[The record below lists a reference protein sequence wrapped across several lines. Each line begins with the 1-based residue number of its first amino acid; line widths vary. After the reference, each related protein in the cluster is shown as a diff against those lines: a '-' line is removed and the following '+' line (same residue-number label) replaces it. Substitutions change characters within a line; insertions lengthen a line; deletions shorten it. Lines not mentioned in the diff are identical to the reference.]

1 MIPWLLF
8 LWVWILF
15 QTDFDS
21 SLWRVSRE
29 KPSSHPPILPS
40 FPVSAPWTAAA
51 SPPKPARGISEVR
64 GPSWPPPRARR
75 GDRPKATPAGLVAR
89 DTKTDFPSSASHVC
103 WRRFGVPLPAPR
115 DPSLRKDQTGS
126 SRSGLRERK
135 EGPPPRAATLP
146 TAPRPH
152 LRARRGPT
160 GQGSGA
166 ARPPPLGDPQ
176 SPLSKCTNTPSSLL
190 GSQPGPP
197 KPKPLQVWGSWPCPQ
212 PPSFLPPGPHVGDG
226 RTEHPR
232 DRTPSLGAPGRGR
245 ETHPLN
251 SVFLS
256 FFFFFFSFLFFFAM
270 GFNGKDRQTCQCSAG
285 FLPLR
290 QSSTFLHLLFSVP
303 STEPESTRKTNIC
316 STGCSCASRP
326 LSYLCD

>member
-135 EGPPPRAATLP
+135 EGPPPELP
-146 TAPRPH
+146 PSPRPPVH
-152 LRARRGPT
+152 T
-160 GQGSGA
+160 SG
-166 ARPPPLGDPQ
+166 LGGDP
-176 SPLSKCTNTPSSLL
+176 P
-190 GSQPGPP
+190 
-197 KPKPLQVWGSWPCPQ
+197 
-212 PPSFLPPGPHVGDG
+212 D
-226 RTEHPR
+226 
-232 DRTPSLGAPGRGR
+232 RGR
-245 ETHPLN
+245 E
-251 SVFLS
+251 
-256 FFFFFFSFLFFFAM
+256 
-270 GFNGKDRQTCQCSAG
+270 
-285 FLPLR
+285 LPGP
-290 QSSTFLHLLFSVP
+290 LHLGTPKAHSQNAPTPHLPFLGP
-303 STEPESTRKTNIC
+303 SQAPRNQSPFKSGGPGPAPSLLPSYPQDPTWGTDEQSIRGTE
-316 STGCSCASRP
+316 RP
-326 LSYLCD
+326 AWGPRGEAERPTL